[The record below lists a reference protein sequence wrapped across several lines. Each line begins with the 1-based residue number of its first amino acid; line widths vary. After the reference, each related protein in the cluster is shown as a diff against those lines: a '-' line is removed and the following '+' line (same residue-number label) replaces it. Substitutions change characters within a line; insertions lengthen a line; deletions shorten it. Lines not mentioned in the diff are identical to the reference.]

1 MTDEELNRLAEILWQ
16 RMEPLAKQELER
28 LFTNY
33 MATRTLLE
41 PELVQKLFEAMKDNL
56 AKFVQKRTA
65 DLHVEELRAEIERL
79 RRATRPPA
87 KPDWRGPY

>member
-1 MTDEELNRLAEILWQ
+1 MTDEELNRLAEALWQ

-56 AKFVQKRTA
+56 SKFVQKRTA

-79 RRATRPPA
+79 RRAIRPPA
-87 KPDWRGPY
+87 KSDWRGPY